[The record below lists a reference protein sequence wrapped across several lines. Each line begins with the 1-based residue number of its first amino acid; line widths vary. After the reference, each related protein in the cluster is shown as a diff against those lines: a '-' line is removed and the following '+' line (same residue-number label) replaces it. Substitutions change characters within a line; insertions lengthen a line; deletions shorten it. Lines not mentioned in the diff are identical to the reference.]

1 MVDVGTVSSHRAR
14 SFAPRRSF
22 DWLVVGA
29 GLTGATLAERIASQL
44 GQTVLVVD
52 RRSHIAGNAHDPVD
66 ENGIRVH
73 RYGAHIF
80 HTSSETVWQYL
91 SEFTDWRPYEH
102 RVVASVSGRLVPLP
116 CNLNTLE
123 ALLGEKDAAPLVRA
137 LIDEFSLGARVPI
150 LRLIEHPDRTLAKLG
165 SFLYDS
171 VFVNY
176 TVKQWGRRP
185 EDLDPAVT
193 ARVPVVVSRDDR
205 YFKDT
210 YQALPADGYTTMV
223 SRMLDHDRITVAL
236 STDRDA
242 IGSSVRFKRLVFTG
256 PIDEYFEGAY
266 GSLPYRSL
274 RFEDSQL
281 PVGPYQPAAV
291 VNYPNEHDFTRIIE
305 HAHFGGPV
313 TGATRITREYP
324 EEYWPRHNEPYYP
337 VPTPGSRLV
346 YDQYATL
353 LPEATSTTVFAGRLA
368 EYRYLDMDQAVNHAL
383 QTFKRSI
390 RAGDLARV

>member
-1 MVDVGTVSSHRAR
+1 MSSHRAR

-44 GQTVLVVD
+44 GQTVLVID
-52 RRSHIAGNAHDPVD
+52 RRGHIAGNAHDPVD

-80 HTSSETVWQYL
+80 HTSSETVWRYL
-91 SEFTDWRPYEH
+91 SGFTDWRPYEH
-102 RVVASVSGRLVPLP
+102 RVLASVSGRLVPLP

-123 ALLGEKDAAPLVRA
+123 ALLGERDAAPLVRA
-137 LIDEFSLGARVPI
+137 LVDEFSLGARVPV
-150 LRLIEHPDRTLAKLG
+150 LRLIEHPDRALAELG
-165 SFLYDS
+165 LFLYDS

-193 ARVPVVVSRDDR
+193 ARVPVVISRDNR
-205 YFKDT
+205 YFKDP

-223 SRMLDHDRITVAL
+223 SRMLDHDQITVAL
-236 STDRDA
+236 STGHDA

-256 PIDEYFEGAY
+256 PIDEYFKGVN
-266 GSLPYRSL
+266 GPLPYRSL
-274 RFEDSQL
+274 RFEDTQL
-281 PVGPYQPAAV
+281 PAGPYQSTAV

-305 HAHFGGPV
+305 HAHFSGPV
-313 TGATRITREYP
+313 VGPTRITREYP
-324 EEYWPRHNEPYYP
+324 EEYRPQHNEPYYP
-337 VPTPGSRLV
+337 VPMPASRLV
-346 YDQYATL
+346 YDQYAGL
-353 LPEATSTTVFAGRLA
+353 LAAVDPTTVFAGRLA
-368 EYRYLDMDQAVNHAL
+368 QYRYLDMDQAVNHAL

-390 RAGDLARV
+390 CAGDLAAV